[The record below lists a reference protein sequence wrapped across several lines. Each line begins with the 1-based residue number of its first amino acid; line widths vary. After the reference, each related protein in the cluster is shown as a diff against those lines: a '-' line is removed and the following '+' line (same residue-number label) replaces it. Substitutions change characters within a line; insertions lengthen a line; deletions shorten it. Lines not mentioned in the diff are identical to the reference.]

1 MGFEVLYTFQHA
13 GRGRQRSNFCSG
25 VPGGLKRVI
34 GSDSPLFIICIGE
47 VDRQHIVTGQ
57 QTCRVALNQI
67 VEPEK
72 SGVIRLDS
80 GLFAQFAKRRLGKQF
95 TRLNLAAGKCI
106 VSSGLAMGTADHQV
120 SVPPLEDTGS
130 GDARINHG
138 YFLAYLE
145 PVVQS
150 A

>member
-13 GRGRQRSNFCSG
+13 GRRGQRSNFCSG
-25 VPGGLKRVI
+25 VPGGLKRII

-67 VEPEK
+67 VKPEK

-80 GLFAQFAKRRLGKQF
+80 GLFAQFAKRCLGKQF
-95 TRLNLAAGKCI
+95 TRLN
-106 VSSGLAMGTADHQV
+106 
-120 SVPPLEDTGS
+120 LEDTGS